1 MMPSDFYFAEPH
13 AWRRWGWGVAAALA
27 VLLALLLLSDGD
39 AALFRAV
46 NAAPWPAGEWLWSNI
61 TVLGDTMPLLCLLL
75 PFVGRRPDLVWS
87 IMVAV
92 FAVSLLIH
100 GAKMVFDM
108 PRPPYLLSGD
118 ELRVIGFRASSGS
131 FPSGHT
137 AAAFAFAG
145 AVAVMRFPVAAK
157 VIVLVLAAAVGV
169 SRVAVG
175 IHWPLDVVAG
185 ALTGWLGVMLS
196 VWLGGRW
203 PLGLRLQMQR
213 GLAVLLVAAALY
225 TLWDYD
231 GGYPLARPLLIALPS
246 FVLVLAGPGLWR
258 LFQRRVA

>member
-1 MMPSDFYFAEPH
+1 MPSDLHFAEPD
-13 AWRRWGWGVAAALA
+13 AWRRWGWGVAA
-27 VLLALLLLSDGD
+27 LLAALLLLLLLSDGN
-39 AALFRAV
+39 AALFRVV
-46 NAAPWPAGEWLWSNI
+46 NSAPWPAGAWLWSNI
-61 TVLGDTMPLLCLLL
+61 TVLGDTMTLLCLLL

-92 FAVSLLIH
+92 IVVSLLIH
-100 GAKMVFDM
+100 GAKMAFDM

-118 ELRVIGFRASSGS
+118 DIRVIGFKAISGS
-131 FPSGHT
+131 FPSGHS

-145 AVAVMRFPVAAK
+145 AVAVMRFPVVAK
-157 VIVLVLAAAVGV
+157 VTVLVFAAAVGI

-196 VWLGGRW
+196 VWLGRRW
-203 PLGLRLQMQR
+203 PFGLRIQVQR
-213 GLAVLLVAAALY
+213 GIALLLVAAALY

-231 GGYPLARPLLIALPS
+231 GGYPLARPLLVLLS
-246 FVLVLAGPGLWR
+246 LSVLVLAWPGLR
-258 LFQRRVA
+258 SLFQRRTA